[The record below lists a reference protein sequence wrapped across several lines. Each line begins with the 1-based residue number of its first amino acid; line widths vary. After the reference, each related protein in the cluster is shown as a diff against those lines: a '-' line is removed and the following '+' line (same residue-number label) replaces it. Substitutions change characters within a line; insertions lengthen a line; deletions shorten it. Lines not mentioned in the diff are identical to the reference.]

1 MSEQVTHY
9 AVNDDVRLLALHS
22 PRINDTFKQV
32 LRDNHEEMRLGA
44 LVRRSEKFAGPLIK
58 ALHDRW
64 DNRRN
69 DDPGKL
75 AFCLGT
81 LTHRAA
87 DRMMKP
93 VFVSQIKG
101 SEHDRLAIS
110 IAHDIF
116 LFNKVY
122 GGGSEAPFVEQQF
135 TDTLSFPQAP
145 GLDWATVEM
154 IFQTMFQRAMLGSHT
169 LKPDDARPDECL
181 SDLFS
186 AVQNMRIDLQ
196 RYHRTLT
203 DPDHDIIERALDQVK
218 FYSEDDGII
227 ALARDL
233 RNGGSVESD
242 EAFKRRSY
250 LHDRPSLYARAL
262 SMAYGYVQV
271 ASEFWLG
278 EVREE
283 LFQDAITR

>member
-32 LRDNHEEMRLGA
+32 LRDHHEAMRLGA

-58 ALHDRW
+58 KLRERW
-64 DNRRN
+64 DEHRD
-69 DDPGKL
+69 DDPAKL

-81 LTHRAA
+81 LTHRAT

-93 VFVSQIKG
+93 IFVSQIHG

-122 GGGSEAPFVEQQF
+122 GGNTGGFVEQQF
-135 TDTLSFPQAP
+135 TETLSFPQALD
-145 GLDWATVEM
+145 LDWAAVEL

-169 LKPDDARPDECL
+169 LKPDDARPDAWL
-181 SDLFS
+181 SDLFG
-186 AVQNMRIDLQ
+186 AIQNMRIDL
-196 RYHRTLT
+196 RCYYDMLT
-203 DPDHDIIERALDQVK
+203 NPDPDVIERALEQVK
-218 FYSEDDGII
+218 FYSEDDAIV

-233 RNGGSVESD
+233 RAGGGVENNED
-242 EAFKRRSY
+242 FLRRSY

-278 EVREE
+278 EVRDE

>member
-22 PRINDTFKQV
+22 PRINETFKGV

-58 ALHDRW
+58 ELRERW
-64 DNRRN
+64 DERRD
-69 DDPGKL
+69 DDPAKL

-81 LTHRAA
+81 LTHRAT
-87 DRMMKP
+87 DRVMKP
-93 VFVSQIKG
+93 IFVSQIKG

-116 LFNKVY
+116 LFNKIY
-122 GGGSEAPFVEQQF
+122 GSGQDSPFAEQQF
-135 TDTLSFPQAP
+135 TETLSFPQTP
-145 GLDWATVEM
+145 DLDWKTVEM

-169 LKPDDARPDECL
+169 LKPDDARPDEWL

-186 AVQNMRIDLQ
+186 AVQNMRVDLR
-196 RYHRTLT
+196 RYYSTLT
-203 DPDHDIIERALDQVK
+203 DPDPDILERALDQVK
-218 FYSEDDGII
+218 FYSEDDAIV

-233 RNGGSVESD
+233 RAGGSVNGD
-242 EAFKRRSY
+242 EEFLRRSY

-278 EVREE
+278 EVRED

>member
-22 PRINDTFKQV
+22 PRINETFKQV
-32 LRDNHEEMRLGA
+32 LQEEHEAMRLGA
-44 LVRRSEKFAGPLIK
+44 LVRRSEKFAGPLIRE
-58 ALHDRW
+58 LRERW
-64 DNRRN
+64 DDRRA
-69 DDPGKL
+69 DDPDKL

-81 LTHRAA
+81 LTHRAT
-87 DRMMKP
+87 DRVMKP
-93 VFVSQIKG
+93 IFVSQIKG

-116 LFNKVY
+116 LFNQIY
-122 GGGSEAPFVEQQF
+122 GGNTGGFVEQQF

-145 GLDWATVEM
+145 DLDWATVEM

-169 LKPDDARPDECL
+169 LKPDDARPDEWL
-181 SDLFS
+181 SGLFS
-186 AVQNMRIDLQ
+186 AVQNMRIDLR
-196 RYHRTLT
+196 RYHKTLT
-203 DPDHDIIERALDQVK
+203 DPDSDILERALDQVK
-218 FYSEDDGII
+218 FYSESDGII

-233 RNGGSVESD
+233 RAGGSVEGD
-242 EAFKRRSY
+242 EEFLRRSY

-278 EVREE
+278 EVRED